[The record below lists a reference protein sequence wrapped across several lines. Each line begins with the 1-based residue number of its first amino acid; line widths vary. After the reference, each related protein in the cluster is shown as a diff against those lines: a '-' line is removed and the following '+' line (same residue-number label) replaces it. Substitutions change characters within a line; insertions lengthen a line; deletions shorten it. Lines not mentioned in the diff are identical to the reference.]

1 MYEEMISHQMQLLE
15 KLTINL
21 IFKVKFLMNLVIFG
35 INMTPTKKVAFAL
48 TTLYGIGIVRAQEI
62 CASLGLT
69 PQLKIKDLTENQQI
83 AIVKKVKDDFIIEGN
98 LEEQIKL
105 DLNYHQTNG
114 SLRGY
119 RLRNGLP
126 VRGQRTHSNSK
137 TARKRLSVRK
147 LAL

>member
-1 MYEEMISHQMQLLE
+1 MHQIQWLKSLN
-15 KLTINL
+15 INSIL
-21 IFKVKFLMNLVIFG
+21 KVKFLMNLVIFG

-83 AIVKKVKDDFIIEGN
+83 AIVKKVKDAFVIEGN

-105 DLNYHQTNG
+105 DLNHHQTNG
-114 SLRGY
+114 TNN
-119 RLRNGLP
+119 RN
-126 VRGQRTHSNSK
+126 
-137 TARKRLSVRK
+137 A
-147 LAL
+147 

>member
-1 MYEEMISHQMQLLE
+1 
-15 KLTINL
+15 
-21 IFKVKFLMNLVIFG
+21 
-35 INMTPTKKVAFAL
+35 MTPTKKVAFAL

-83 AIVKKVKDDFIIEGN
+83 AIVKKVKDAFVIEGN

-105 DLNYHQTNG
+105 DLNHHQTNG

-126 VRGQRTHSNSK
+126 VRGQRTHSNCK

-147 LAL
+147 LTL